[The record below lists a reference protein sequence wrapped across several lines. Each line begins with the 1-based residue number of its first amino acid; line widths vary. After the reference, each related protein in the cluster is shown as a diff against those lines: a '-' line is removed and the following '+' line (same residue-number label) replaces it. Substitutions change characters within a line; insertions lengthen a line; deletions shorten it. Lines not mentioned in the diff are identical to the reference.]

1 MCGNWNGIFDAK
13 NMCNISIGNKKTILC
28 CAFNSHC
35 TCFFFS
41 LSCDRSECCQLVALA
56 LFIEYIPPIKMTAN
70 FIFFFFRLLNLFIF
84 RCIICIKWTRVRSRA
99 VLQMCE
105 LAIARSA
112 LAHAHRHIET
122 KLNTNDE
129 EIWYAQTSWR
139 IIWNAWCVRRSQSIA
154 NKIVTLIEQY
164 GNHLIQL

>member
-1 MCGNWNGIFDAK
+1 MLCFQFTLHMLFFLTVVWPVRMLSVGRSGTFYWIYSANK
-13 NMCNISIGNKKTILC
+13 N
-28 CAFNSHC
+28 
-35 TCFFFS
+35 
-41 LSCDRSECCQLVALA
+41 DRK
-56 LFIEYIPPIKMTAN
+56 FYK
-70 FIFFFFRLLNLFIF
+70 FFFFRLLNLFIF